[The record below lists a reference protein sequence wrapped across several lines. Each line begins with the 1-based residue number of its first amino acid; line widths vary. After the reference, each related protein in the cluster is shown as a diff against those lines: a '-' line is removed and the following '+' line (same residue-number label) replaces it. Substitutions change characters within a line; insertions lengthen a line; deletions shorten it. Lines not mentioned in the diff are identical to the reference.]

1 MPLLREERAEVP
13 RNEVRRNELIEI
25 ANYCDFKFINIDQGT
40 GTIKSFGNP
49 NNRIEFSMGLTDDGE
64 IKFKFWSNVDL
75 RDKNMRSQIV
85 RNWLFSKLQQQR
97 VENATLDCSVKP
109 VKKGDAQRNPE
120 GYVAVYTVKNID
132 GKNIDGMNW
141 KGIGDDQRKI
151 VSNVFV
157 ILRDFFTKNVE
168 ENTRL
173 NFDIETYNREH
184 KNELDDYIDRK
195 RLSDANNNL
204 QDQVDSQPQDTDN
217 SMIETIKNLLLNNH
231 QVILTG
237 APGTGKT
244 YTAQKVAEALTYKV
258 AEALTDSEIKRIC
271 KVQFHPGYDYSDFV
285 IGLKP
290 KPENNQVVFSWEDG
304 IFKKFADQAK
314 NDENNNYVF
323 IIDEINRADLSRV
336 FGELFSI
343 LEEGYRGEGIILPN
357 GNELVI
363 PNNLYIIGTMNDI
376 DRSVESMDFALRR
389 RFAWYEVSAKS
400 SECII
405 DNRNINNKD
414 KDILKSSMSA
424 LNREIGNEA
433 GSTLDL
439 RLGKEYQLGG
449 ALFAKF
455 EKLGTYDSLWNNV
468 IKIILN
474 EYLRGRNN
482 REKLLQDLEE
492 IFKLSQG
499 NANQSSEANVVENQ
513 ER

>member
-1 MPLLREERAEVP
+1 MPLPRENRAQ
-13 RNEVRRNELIEI
+13 VRRDALEEI
-25 ANYCDFKFINIDQGT
+25 ATYCNFKFIENTVYDGT
-40 GTIKSFGNP
+40 GIIRRFGNRH
-49 NNRIEFSMGLTDDGE
+49 NEIMFLMGLTARGE

-75 RDKNMRSQIV
+75 RRENMRSQLV
-85 RNWLFSKLQQQR
+85 RNWLLSKLQQQQ
-97 VENATLDCSVKP
+97 VKNTNLDYSVNAANAR
-109 VKKGDAQRNPE
+109 AQTNPE
-120 GYVAVYTVKNID
+120 GYVAVYTVMNINGNNWNEFDDDQKNIV
-132 GKNIDGMNW
+132 
-141 KGIGDDQRKI
+141 R
-151 VSNVFV
+151 NVFET
-157 ILRDFFTKNVE
+157 LRNFFIRNVE
-168 ENTRL
+168 ENTTL
-173 NFDIETYNREH
+173 NDDIKKYNQEN
-184 KNELDDYIDRK
+184 KDQLNEYIGMKKLRN
-195 RLSDANNNL
+195 ANNNR
-204 QDQVDSQPQDTDN
+204 QEPVNPKPQDTGD
-217 SMIETIKNLLLNNH
+217 SMIETIQNLLLSNH

-244 YTAQKVAEALTYKV
+244 YTAQEVAEALTGSYY
-258 AEALTDSEIKRIC
+258 ERIR

-290 KPENNQVVFSWEDG
+290 KLENNQVVFSWEDG
-304 IFKKFADQAK
+304 VFKEFADQAN
-314 NDENNNYVF
+314 NDKNNNYVF

-343 LEEGYRGEGIILPN
+343 LEEDYRGGEGIILPN
-357 GNELVI
+357 GNKLVI

-389 RFAWYEVSAKS
+389 RFAWYEVSAES

-405 DNRNINNKD
+405 DKKNIQKDYKD
-414 KDILKSSMSA
+414 KLKSSMRA

-455 EKLGTYDSLWNNV
+455 EKLQNYDSLWNNV

-482 REKLLQDLEE
+482 REKLLQDLEK
-492 IFKLSQG
+492 IFNPRPQE
-499 NANQSSEANVVENQ
+499 NANQSSEANVDANQ
-513 ER
+513 EQQEPIAE

>member
-1 MPLLREERAEVP
+1 MPGKDRKK
-13 RNEVRRNELIEI
+13 NSGELKKI
-25 ANYCDFKFINIDQGT
+25 ADYCKFEFIDIDQGT
-40 GTIKSFGNP
+40 GIIKGFGNS

-85 RNWLFSKLQQQR
+85 RNWLFSKLEQ
-97 VENATLDCSVKP
+97 VENATLDYSVKP
-109 VKKGDAQRNPE
+109 VRKADAQRNPE
-120 GYVAVYTVKNID
+120 GYVAVYTVNKIYWNNWGTYDNDQKNIV
-132 GKNIDGMNW
+132 K
-141 KGIGDDQRKI
+141 
-151 VSNVFV
+151 NVFTT
-157 ILRDFFTKNVE
+157 LDRFFSDNVE
-168 ENTRL
+168 RNERL
-173 NFDIETYNREH
+173 NYEIVTYNQAH
-184 KNELDDYIDRK
+184 KNELNDYIDEK
-195 RLSDANNNL
+195 KLGNANNNR
-204 QDQVDSQPQDTDN
+204 QAPVNHQPQDTDN
-217 SMIETIKNLLLNNH
+217 SMIETIKDLLLNNH

-244 YTAQKVAEALTYKV
+244 YTAQKVAEALTNGS
-258 AEALTDSEIKRIC
+258 ADRIR

-290 KPENNQVVFSWEDG
+290 KPENNQVIFSWEDG
-304 IFKKFADQAK
+304 IFKKFADIAK
-314 NDENNNYVF
+314 NDNNNNYVF

-343 LEEGYRGEGIILPN
+343 LEEDYRGKGIILPN
-357 GNELVI
+357 GDTFVI

-389 RFAWYEVSAKS
+389 RFAWYEVSAES

-405 DNRNINNKD
+405 DKKINGDIKNK
-414 KDILKSSMSA
+414 LKLSMRA
-424 LNREIGNEA
+424 LNREIGNKGE
-433 GSTLDL
+433 LDL

-449 ALFAKF
+449 ALFAKY
-455 EKLGTYDSLWNNV
+455 EKLNDYDSLWNNV

-482 REKLLQDLEE
+482 REELLQDLEE

-513 ER
+513 ERQ